1 MKGRDNMDV
10 DVEGRL
16 LCPKCRRPIEGD
28 EQYVCCASATLQW
41 RCEDCGKVSEGFA
54 FPYGMC
60 PLCSGKLAMLKR
72 DEIDDEAALDAI
84 RMAFEIELGGRA
96 FYNRAAHQTTD
107 PDLRDLFGKFAA
119 MEGEHIYTLARRYHA
134 DVPEPSAEFQVERAA
149 IYAGLENR
157 PDDPANLIRIAISF
171 EQRAVQFFSE
181 RGEGAAEGSAE
192 RQLYKEL
199 AAEER
204 EHVALLTTEFER
216 FQAGKP
222 GLL

>member
-1 MKGRDNMDV
+1 METTM
-10 DVEGRL
+10 EGHL
-16 LCPKCRRPIEGD
+16 LCPKCHQPIEGE
-28 EQYVCCASATLQW
+28 EQYICCAGAVMSW

-60 PLCSGKLAMLKR
+60 PLCSGKLSVLER
-72 DEIDDEAALDAI
+72 DSVDDDKALEAI

-107 PDLRDLFGKFAA
+107 PALRELFGQFAA
-119 MEGEHIYTLARRYHA
+119 MEGEHIQTLARRYHA
-134 DVPEPSAEFQVERAA
+134 DVPEPSAAFQPERAA

-157 PDDPANLIRIAISF
+157 PEDPANLIRIAISF
-171 EQRAVQFFSE
+171 EQRAVAFFTE
-181 RGEGAAEGSAE
+181 RGAQAPEGSAE